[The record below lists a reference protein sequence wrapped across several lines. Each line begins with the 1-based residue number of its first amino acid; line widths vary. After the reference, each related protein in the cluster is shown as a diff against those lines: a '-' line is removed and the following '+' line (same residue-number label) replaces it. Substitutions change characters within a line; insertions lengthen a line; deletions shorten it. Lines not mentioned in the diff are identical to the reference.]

1 MQVPKNLLNAPCTS
15 ITAISQQKQNIFYF
29 QFWRAK
35 CLNIKCICMHVCYIK
50 SYNISPKIDV
60 HLNRTGREQGRD
72 LHRSNPFLCSFFW
85 FFSPSAIL
93 ILCTIIAMDKKL
105 AHPFTLLYSH
115 ILFIIF
121 NVPVQVP
128 FILRLD
134 TLWLPFIV
142 GSLSH
147 SQHLRL

>member
-60 HLNRTGREQGRD
+60 HLSRTGREQGRD
-72 LHRSNPFLCSFFW
+72 LHRSNPFLCSFFG
-85 FFSPSAIL
+85 FS
-93 ILCTIIAMDKKL
+93 
-105 AHPFTLLYSH
+105 HPQLFSSYARSLPWTKSLLTLLPS
-115 ILFIIF
+115 
-121 NVPVQVP
+121 
-128 FILRLD
+128 FIL
-134 TLWLPFIV
+134 TFC
-142 GSLSH
+142 S
-147 SQHLRL
+147 

>member
-72 LHRSNPFLCSFFW
+72 LHRSNPFLCSFFLV
-85 FFSPSAIL
+85 FL
-93 ILCTIIAMDKKL
+93 
-105 AHPFTLLYSH
+105 TLSYSH
-115 ILFIIF
+115 LMHDHCHGQKACSPFYPPLF
-121 NVPVQVP
+121 
-128 FILRLD
+128 
-134 TLWLPFIV
+134 
-142 GSLSH
+142 SH
-147 SQHLRL
+147 FVHNL